1 MKKRPPARR
10 VRLSAGRRPRPS
22 AALSTTAGGLLVR
35 AARPSERRVVLDLV
49 ERLLAELGEE
59 GQETGL
65 LPKRALAASWAR
77 RGPAVSAFLAFDDGG
92 RAIGVTTLSES
103 WAAYAGGAYG
113 IVNEMYVAPEHRS
126 RRVGARLIAAVREHG
141 RRRGWRRID
150 VTAPESPRWDRS
162 RRFYET
168 LGFVFTGPKLKLL
181 LV

>member
-1 MKKRPPARR
+1 MKNT
-10 VRLSAGRRPRPS
+10 GRKGIR
-22 AALSTTAGGLLVR
+22 VR
-35 AARPSERRVVLDLV
+35 AARPAERRRVLDLV

-59 GQETGL
+59 GEETGR
-65 LPKRALAASWAR
+65 LPKRALAASWGR
-77 RGPAVSAFLAFDDGG
+77 RGRAVAAFLAFDETG

-113 IVNEMYVAPEHRS
+113 IVNEMYVVPEHRS
-126 RRVGARLIAAVREHG
+126 RQVGAALIAAVREHG

-162 RRFYET
+162 RRFYER

>member
-1 MKKRPPARR
+1 MKKT
-10 VRLSAGRRPRPS
+10 GRKGIR
-22 AALSTTAGGLLVR
+22 VR
-35 AARPSERRVVLDLV
+35 AARPAERRRVLDLV

-59 GQETGL
+59 GEETGL
-65 LPKRALAASWAR
+65 LPKRAVAASWGR
-77 RGPAVSAFLAFDDGG
+77 RGRAVAAFLAFDETG

-113 IVNEMYVAPEHRS
+113 IVNEMYVVPEQRS
-126 RRVGARLIAAVREHG
+126 RQVGAALIAAVREHG

-150 VTAPESPRWDRS
+150 VTAPTSPRWDRS
-162 RRFYET
+162 RRFYEN

>member
-1 MKKRPPARR
+1 MKKTGPKGIR
-10 VRLSAGRRPRPS
+10 
-22 AALSTTAGGLLVR
+22 VR
-35 AARPSERRVVLDLV
+35 AARPAERRLVLDLV

-59 GQETGL
+59 GDETGL
-65 LPKRALAASWAR
+65 LPKQTLAASWGR
-77 RGPAVSAFLAFDDGG
+77 RGPLVAAFLAFDASG

-126 RRVGARLIAAVREHG
+126 RRVGAALIAAVREHG
-141 RRRGWRRID
+141 RSRGWRRID

-162 RRFYET
+162 RRFYEN